1 MTVIIIKKLEQV
13 DKDKKMKIKDP
24 KYYSVY
30 WLDLSYWLHPKH
42 CVGYYPS
49 QPWEQPT
56 HTIN

>member
-13 DKDKKMKIKDP
+13 DKDKKMKIKHP

-30 WLDLSYWLHPKH
+30 WFDLSYSLHPKH

-49 QPWEQPT
+49 QP
-56 HTIN
+56 